1 MRYVLTFVIL
11 FAHWIIWSGMFDAY
25 HLSLGVIS
33 CGIVTYTSHS
43 LLFERKE
50 FRAIHIK
57 EVTRFIKY
65 FFWLFYQIVLA
76 NIHVM
81 RISLS
86 PRMPDLI
93 DPRIIKFKTKLK
105 KDISLVT
112 FANSI
117 ILTPGTITVIIEEGY
132 FYVHALDRKVA
143 EDLPGEM
150 EDRVGHIFMEDR
162 HG

>member
-1 MRYVLTFVIL
+1 MRYLLTFLIL
-11 FAHWIIWSGMFDAY
+11 FAHWIIWSGIFDAY
-25 HLSLGVIS
+25 HLTLGVIS
-33 CGIVTYTSHS
+33 CVIVTYTSHS

-50 FRAIHIK
+50 FRASHIT
-57 EVTRFIKY
+57 EAIRFMKY
-65 FFWLFYQIVLA
+65 FIWLFYQITLA

-81 RISLS
+81 KIALS
-86 PRMPDLI
+86 PRMPELI
-93 DPRIIKFKTKLK
+93 DPHIIRFKTKLK

-117 ILTPGTITVIIEEGY
+117 ILTPGTITVIIEDGY
-132 FYVHALDRKVA
+132 YYVHALDRKVA

-150 EDRVGHIFMEDR
+150 EERVGHVFLEDR